1 MTLFLENTW
10 TPHPLPAGTW
20 TVTLMNLSEE
30 ALTDFTL
37 SLTTI
42 TRIMPEHRL
51 EGARLLRRVANFHE
65 FAPPEGLVLAPG
77 ACWRFSAEGLN
88 RSPFHRNDAAKT
100 ACVTLKSGQHLPVQL
115 SDLVQGH
122 AVPVLPPPRLPEGRL
137 TLPFASIPWPNRI
150 EAEAGPAP
158 VVIHAAEGTSR
169 ADLRLMLSI
178 DALHARLF
186 PAARKLFQ
194 ISPAPGSLA
203 LTFADDAGIPA
214 EGYRLDFTP
223 ERITLTASAEAGRRY
238 GLTTLAQMLHGAFV
252 DPQMRFPATGQIV
265 DSPRYDWRGNHLD
278 CSRHFWTADQVMRVI
293 DILGWYKMNVFH
305 WHLTDDEGWRAEIR
319 AYPELT
325 SVGATRGYD
334 CPGMLPQLGDG
345 PEPQGGFYTQDQM
358 RAVVAHAGALGIEV
372 MPEIE
377 TPGHAACVLAALPFL
392 VDPDETPD
400 SYHPVQGYPNN
411 SWNPGLPETF
421 EVLETI
427 IAELVE
433 IFPSRHFHI
442 GGDEVAKNAWLESP
456 RARILMQR
464 EGLSGTFELQSWFAR
479 RVKQILD
486 RHGKVLVGWNE
497 LSHGGGVDP
506 ENTLLM
512 AWERPEVGIELA
524 RTGYDVVMTPGQ
536 AYYMDMVQ
544 GPDWLENGAGWAGPV
559 PPAQT
564 YGYEAEGEFPEELQ
578 HRMRGI
584 QSCIWCEH
592 FTTVDWF
599 NDLVFPRLPAVAEA
613 AWTLKA
619 NKDWLRFAAQVRLHP
634 KL

>member
-10 TPHPLPAGTW
+10 TPQPEPAGTW
-20 TVTLMNLSEE
+20 TVTLINLSEE
-30 ALTDFTL
+30 VLEGFAL

-42 TRIMPEHRL
+42 TRIMPEHHL
-51 EGARLLRRVANFHE
+51 DGARLVRRVANFHE
-65 FAPPEGLVLAPG
+65 FAPPDGLRLPPG
-77 ACWRFSAEGLN
+77 ARWTFRAEGLN

-100 ACVTLKSGQHLPVQL
+100 AWVTRASGDHLAVQVG
-115 SDLVQGH
+115 DLVQSG
-122 AVPVLPPPRLPEGRL
+122 AAPVLPPPRLPEGRL
-137 TLPFASIPWPNRI
+137 TLPFAAIPWPNDI
-150 EAEAGPAP
+150 DAQPGPAP
-158 VVIHAAEGTSR
+158 VLIHAEGAAR
-169 ADLRLMLSI
+169 ADLRLMLSV

-194 ISPAPGSLA
+194 ISPAPGSRALA
-203 LTFADDAGIPA
+203 FAEDPAIPA
-214 EGYRLDFTP
+214 EGYRLDFAP
-223 ERITLTASAEAGRRY
+223 DRITLSASTESGRRY
-238 GLTTLAQMLHGAFV
+238 GLISLAQMLHGAFH
-252 DPQMRFPATGQIV
+252 DPAMRFPETGRIA
-265 DSPRYDWRGNHLD
+265 DAPRYGWRGSHLD
-278 CSRHFWTADQVMRVI
+278 CSRHFWTLDQVIRVI
-293 DILGWYKMNVFH
+293 DILAWYKMNIFH
-305 WHLTDDEGWRAEIR
+305 WHLTDDEGWRAQIR

-325 SVGATRGYD
+325 DAGATRGYGR
-334 CPGMLPQLGDG
+334 PGMLPQLGDG
-345 PEPQGGFYTQDQM
+345 PDDRGGFYSQDQM

-400 SYHPVQGYPNN
+400 SYQPVQGYPNN
-411 SWNPGLPETF
+411 SWNPGIPETF

-427 IAELVE
+427 IDELAQ
-433 IFPSRHFHI
+433 IFPSTHFHI
-442 GGDEVAKNAWLESP
+442 GGDEVAGNAWLASP

-464 EGLSGTFELQSWFAR
+464 EGLAGTFELQSWFAR
-479 RVKQILD
+479 RVKQILN

-497 LSHGGGVDP
+497 LAHGGGVEP

-512 AWERPEVGIELA
+512 AWENPEVGIELA
-524 RTGYDVVMTPGQ
+524 RMGYDVVMTPGQ

-559 PPAQT
+559 PPEKT
-564 YGYEAEGEFPEELQ
+564 YGYEAEGDFPDDLRG
-578 HRMRGI
+578 HMRGI

-592 FTTVDWF
+592 FTTSDWF

-613 AWTLKA
+613 AWTEKTG
-619 NKDWLRFAAQVRLHP
+619 KDWLRFAAQVRLHP

>member
-1 MTLFLENTW
+1 MTLFLENSW
-10 TPHPLPAGTW
+10 SPRPEPAGCW
-20 TVTLMNLSEE
+20 TVTLINLSEE
-30 ALTDFTL
+30 DLTDFTL

-51 EGARLLRRVANFHE
+51 DGARLVRRVANFHE
-65 FAPPEGLVLAPG
+65 FAPPEGLRLPPG
-77 ACWRFSAEGLN
+77 GRWRFQAEGLN

-100 ACVTLKSGQHLPVQL
+100 AWVTLKSGQHLPVQVG
-115 SDLVQGH
+115 DLVQ
-122 AVPVLPPPRLPEGRL
+122 APDAPVLPPPRLPEGRL
-137 TLPFASIPWPNRI
+137 TLPFAAIPWPNAI
-150 EAEAGPAP
+150 DGQPGPAP
-158 VVIHAAEGTSR
+158 VLIHAADGAAR
-169 ADLRLMLSI
+169 ADQRLMLSV
-178 DALHARLF
+178 DALHTRLF
-186 PAARKLFQ
+186 PASRKLFQ
-194 ISPAPGSLA
+194 ISPAPGSRELA
-203 LTFADDAGIPA
+203 FATDAGIAP

-223 ERITLTASAEAGRRY
+223 GRITLTASAEAGRRH
-238 GLTTLAQMLHGAFV
+238 GLVTLAQMLHGAWH
-252 DPQMRFPATGQIV
+252 DPALRFPETGRI
-265 DSPRYDWRGNHLD
+265 DDAPRYAWRGSHLD
-278 CSRHFWTADQVMRVI
+278 CSRHFWTADQVLRVI
-293 DILGWYKMNVFH
+293 DILAWYKMNIFH
-305 WHLTDDEGWRAEIR
+305 WHLTDDEGWRAQIR

-325 SVGATRGYD
+325 DAGATRGYD
-334 CPGMLPQLGDG
+334 RPGMLPQLGDG
-345 PEPQGGFYTQDQM
+345 PEDRGGFYTQDQM
-358 RAVVAHAGALGIEV
+358 RAVVAHAAAIGIEV

-392 VDPDETPD
+392 VDPDETPA

-411 SWNPGLPETF
+411 SWNPGIPATF

-427 IAELVE
+427 IAELAE

-464 EGLSGTFELQSWFAR
+464 EGLAGTFELQSWFAR
-479 RVKQILD
+479 RVKQILN

-497 LSHGGGVDP
+497 LAHGGGVEP

-512 AWERPEVGIELA
+512 AWETPEVGIELA
-524 RTGYDVVMTPGQ
+524 RMGYDVVMTPGQ

-564 YGYEAEGEFPEELQ
+564 YGYEAEGDFPDDLRG
-578 HRMRGI
+578 HMRGI

-592 FTTVDWF
+592 FTTADWF
-599 NDLVFPRLPAVAEA
+599 NDMVFPRLPAVAEA
-613 AWTLKA
+613 AWTQKA
-619 NKDWLRFAAQVRLHP
+619 GKDWLRFAAQIRQHP